1 MAPESR
7 NLCVAVTAILQQQ
20 TSLVSPPYSRHV
32 FLLMQAEVQP
42 FSQVFLQFHE
52 HVMSPSLQINS
63 AATAVNEKS
72 LTKLFDF
79 VKTLASCTNTYPPA
93 MAEPITI
100 MVR

>member
-1 MAPESR
+1 
-7 NLCVAVTAILQQQ
+7 
-20 TSLVSPPYSRHV
+20 
-32 FLLMQAEVQP
+32 MQAEVQP